1 MRPLVSEMANAHG
14 LQEFH
19 RITRPVQGK
28 ADVLS
33 QGHVREKRIFL
44 GEKTDAAMA
53 GMRVPAGGGVV
64 PASAVEVDA
73 SVVNPFQS
81 SETAQGRG
89 FARPGWAGQDHRGAG
104 GAAQTYLQRVLSQP
118 FDQHRIQAEA
128 ASRRMWHHALWAPD
142 CRIVSMISTSC
153 SGQVIIGQ

>member
-44 GEKTDAAMA
+44 GEKTDAAIT

-64 PASAVEVDA
+64 PASAIEADA
-73 SVVNPFQS
+73 SAVNPFQTG
-81 SETAQGRG
+81 ETAQGRG
-89 FARPGWAGQDHRGAG
+89 FARAGRAGQDHRGAG
-104 GAAQTYLQRVLSQP
+104 GAAQTYLQRVL
-118 FDQHRIQAEA
+118 
-128 ASRRMWHHALWAPD
+128 
-142 CRIVSMISTSC
+142 
-153 SGQVIIGQ
+153 G